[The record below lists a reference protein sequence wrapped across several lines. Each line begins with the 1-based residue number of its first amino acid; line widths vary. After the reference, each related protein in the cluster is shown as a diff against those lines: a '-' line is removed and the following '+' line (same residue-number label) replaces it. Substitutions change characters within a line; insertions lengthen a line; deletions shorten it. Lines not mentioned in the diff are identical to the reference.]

1 MNIGIG
7 IIGKVLRFG
16 ATGLLGAG
24 IDFGFTSLFKEV
36 LKVNKFISNGVG
48 FILSA
53 TFCFFLNKYW
63 TYQSQTP
70 LGWEEYLVFIG
81 VSLIGLGINTT
92 VLYLLNENAKM
103 HFYLSKCFA
112 IAVASVWNFTA
123 NLLITFA

>member
-1 MNIGIG
+1 MNIDIG

-36 LKVNKFISNGVG
+36 LKVNKFISNSVG

-70 LGWEEYLVFIG
+70 VGWEEYL
-81 VSLIGLGINTT
+81 
-92 VLYLLNENAKM
+92 LNEKAKM